1 MKKNSRAIPEQRFEV
16 SRYVRFNT
24 PLEPVERRR
33 ALEVIGCLELMVP
46 ELAVGCLG
54 GVAAEILAHP
64 EMEALR
70 LMSLEQA
77 GVPMEQLGE
86 LAFESLQRH
95 PQCFRLLEMA
105 MIHLTGAE
113 QYDRVLGLYEIY
125 AFTPWMTGNL
135 LQTVVAAA
143 ANRGLFRMALRM
155 GQLTAASQECP
166 SDLLMDSQI
175 LPLWTRYAVAELDEE
190 EAVLLDSPVFASV
203 LNTAISGRVSSGVCP
218 FTLKY
223 LVPLE
228 MKAWLVPSL
237 DSAFR
242 LRYDTP
248 EAIKVRFQLWMEGRR
263 RQCIR
268 LLRRAMQNAKRRL
281 KGEMR
286 GEESHS
292 GHLPAL
298 LPVLCDEGEDDES
311 KPAGALPAFGK
322 ENGIRISGHSG
333 CCGGRQDQAGRPGA
347 DLAEVS

>member
-1 MKKNSRAIPEQRFEV
+1 MKKFMPCLKEQQIEV

-24 PLEPVERRR
+24 PLEPLEHRR
-33 ALEVIGCLELMVP
+33 AMEVMGCLELGVP

-54 GVAAEILAHP
+54 GVSAEILEHP

-86 LAFESLQRH
+86 LAFASLQRH
-95 PQCFRLLEMA
+95 PQCFRILEMA

-166 SDLLMDSQI
+166 ADLLMDSQI
-175 LPLWTRYAVAELDEE
+175 LPLWTHYAVAEMDEE
-190 EAVLLDSPVFASV
+190 EAVILCGPEVAGV
-203 LNTAISGRVSSGVCP
+203 LSAAVSGRVRSGVCA
-218 FTLKY
+218 FTVKH

-228 MKAWLVPSL
+228 MKEWLVPSV

-248 EAIKVRFQLWMEGRR
+248 EAIKVRFQRWTEGRR

-281 KGEMR
+281 KGER
-286 GEESHS
+286 KAGESHS
-292 GHLPAL
+292 MG
-298 LPVLCDEGEDDES
+298 
-311 KPAGALPAFGK
+311 
-322 ENGIRISGHSG
+322 
-333 CCGGRQDQAGRPGA
+333 
-347 DLAEVS
+347 LARAE

>member
-1 MKKNSRAIPEQRFEV
+1 MKKIMPCLKEQRIEV

-24 PLEPVERRR
+24 PLEPREHRR
-33 ALEVIGCLELMVP
+33 AMEVMGCLELGVP
-46 ELAVGCLG
+46 ELAVDCLG
-54 GVAAEILAHP
+54 GESAEILEHP
-64 EMEALR
+64 ELEALR

-95 PQCFRLLEMA
+95 PQCFRILEMA

-113 QYDRVLGLYEIY
+113 QYDRVLGLYEVY
-125 AFTPWMTGNL
+125 AFTQWMNGNL

-143 ANRGLFRMALRM
+143 ANRGLFKTALQL

-166 SDLLMDSQI
+166 SDMLLDSQI
-175 LPLWTRYAVAELDEE
+175 LPLWTHYAVAELDEE
-190 EAVLLDSPVFASV
+190 EAELLDSRVFALV

-218 FTLKY
+218 FTLKH

-228 MKAWLVPSL
+228 MKKWMVPSV

-248 EAIKVRFQLWMEGRR
+248 ELIKIRFQRWTEGRR

-268 LLRRAMQNAKRRL
+268 LLRRAMQNAKRKRKGVRKAVESCSRGRL
-281 KGEMR
+281 GLGDCVRE
-286 GEESHS
+286 
-292 GHLPAL
+292 A
-298 LPVLCDEGEDDES
+298 
-311 KPAGALPAFGK
+311 
-322 ENGIRISGHSG
+322 
-333 CCGGRQDQAGRPGA
+333 A
-347 DLAEVS
+347 D